1 MTPQNINVKL
11 NNIAIKEINKKAAKN
26 GKQIPRMRN
35 DFVTVK
41 KQTLKKWH
49 NIYNMKQTTLRTHFK
64 SKLRIQTYKS
74 WKDLLRKIF
83 KYAQGRRKYTL

>member
-41 KQTLKKWH
+41 KANLKKV
-49 NIYNMKQTTLRTHFK
+49 
-64 SKLRIQTYKS
+64 
-74 WKDLLRKIF
+74 
-83 KYAQGRRKYTL
+83 A